1 MAIMTTSIAK
11 IMDNHTRAKILFELD
26 RFLREQINDETIFE
40 EWLIYG
46 VPDGTEDWDELTD
59 IEVEDFVDMWN
70 LAEDLLNADNEDG
83 RED

>member
-1 MAIMTTSIAK
+1 MAIMTTSVAK
-11 IMDNHTRAKILFELD
+11 IMDDYTRAKILFELD
-26 RFLREQINDETIFE
+26 RFLREHISDETIFE

-83 RED
+83 GED